1 MEGVDRVRTGYYIKG
16 VMMCNSEIKEKLQG

>member
-1 MEGVDRVRTGYYIKG
+1 MKGVGRVRIGYYIEK